1 MYHDGYKLF
10 LETVFYCHIYSY
22 LMRYCLAVTV
32 FDTITTLLSVQR
44 QNFDK

>member
-1 MYHDGYKLF
+1 MYYDGYKLF

-22 LMRYCLAVTV
+22 LMHYCLAVIV
-32 FDTITTLLSVQR
+32 FDTIIILLSVQR